1 MAGQKLCIL
10 LLFAG
15 LACTSAVKMPTMY
28 HVRGFLSLPYAQ
40 IHEPFE
46 VWYNEKAG
54 MSRIDFYGDMMS
66 TIQKSDPKTGGAM
79 YKMAYMTT
87 EKVTNQK
94 SCFQINGDKENPVM
108 PQSIFP
114 DTTKFKSIGTFPYK
128 GLDCTAYMLNTVEG
142 GGNKNNTY
150 ILYMSKG
157 KTEVPVA
164 YYMKGYDSLL
174 GSHYDEYLL
183 DYTMFSSEVSD
194 GDFEIPKGMKCGDF
208 PGPGVEHHMTF
219 NPMKDFVEHH
229 QGNDRTHQLFRE
241 YRQKHGRT
249 YEDGSREH
257 AQRHSVFTTNSRLI
271 HSKNRANLGYTLAI
285 NHLADRTDDELKM
298 MRGRTYSPEPNNG
311 LPFDEEELIVTD
323 IPDNIN
329 WAIRGAVTPVK
340 DQAVCGSCWS
350 FGAAEAIEGA
360 WFKKTGLLVPLS
372 QQNLMDCSWGYG
384 NNACD
389 GGEEWRAYEWVMKH
403 GGIATAAHYG
413 PYTGA
418 DGKCHF
424 DPKHVG
430 AVVTG
435 YVNVTS
441 ENGTAL
447 KMALANFGPVA
458 VGIDAA
464 VKTFSFY
471 ANGVY
476 YDKDCGNKPEDLD
489 HAVLAVGYGSMPD
502 SKGNM
507 QDYWL
512 IKNSWSTHWGDN
524 GYVLI
529 SQKDNNCGVATDATY
544 VKV

>member
-1 MAGQKLCIL
+1 MAGEKLWCVL
-10 LLFAG
+10 LLFTG
-15 LACTSAVKMPTMY
+15 LACTSAVKMPSMY
-28 HVRGFLSLPYAQ
+28 HVQGFLTLPYAE
-40 IHEPFE
+40 IKEPFE
-46 VWYNEKAG
+46 AWYNEKAG
-54 MSRIDFYGDMMS
+54 MSRIDYYGDMMS
-66 TIQKSDPKTGGAM
+66 TIQKSNAKGGAM

-94 SCFQINGDKENPVM
+94 TCFLINGDPKDPVM
-108 PQSIFP
+108 PQSILP
-114 DTTKFKSIGTFPYK
+114 DTTNFTRLGPYPYK
-128 GLDCTAYMLNTVEG
+128 GLDCTAYMLTTVEG

-150 ILYMSKG
+150 ILYMSRG
-157 KTEVPVA
+157 KVEEPVA

-183 DYTMFSSEVSD
+183 EYTMFSSEVAES
-194 GDFEIPKGMKCGDF
+194 DFEIPKGMKCGDF

-219 NPMKDFVEHH
+219 NPMKDFMEHH

-249 YEDGSREH
+249 YHDGSREH

-311 LPFDEEELIVTD
+311 LPFDEEEFEVTD
-323 IPDNIN
+323 VPDHIN

-360 WFKKTGLLVPLS
+360 WFLKTGLLVHLS

-403 GGIATAAHYG
+403 GGIARASQYG

-430 AVVTG
+430 ATITG

-441 ENGTAL
+441 GNQTAL
-447 KMALANFGPVA
+447 KMALANMGPTA

-476 YDKDCGNKPEDLD
+476 YDKDCGNTPEDLD

-502 SKGNM
+502 SSGMM
-507 QDYWL
+507 QEYWL